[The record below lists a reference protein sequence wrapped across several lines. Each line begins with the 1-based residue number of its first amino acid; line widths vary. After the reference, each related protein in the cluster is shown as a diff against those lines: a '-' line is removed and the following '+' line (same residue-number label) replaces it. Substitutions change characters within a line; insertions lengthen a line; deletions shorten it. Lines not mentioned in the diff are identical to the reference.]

1 MYPSPIYKQILLLP
15 PPTPHRTSPEIANH
29 TLVCSHR
36 TIRPRARSAVVWAA
50 PGRAPSLSDIMARG
64 RLELLWEQFGLG
76 WFCLVS
82 VFILLDQ
89 HSPYPFWPPSLLNM
103 YNNYAETATNLYI
116 VFGSNSMRRW
126 GTIKNW
132 GSCSPLLCKFTSGG
146 GEEGQL
152 RCLQNF
158 KLPRNFC
165 QCGGK

>member
-76 WFCLVS
+76 WFYLVS

-103 YNNYAETATNLYI
+103 YNNYTETATNLYI

-126 GTIKNW
+126 GILNALKIPKVQRESGNTTLFQK
-132 GSCSPLLCKFTSGG
+132 SFLKTSYFVLVYSRFTMLC
-146 GEEGQL
+146 
-152 RCLQNF
+152 
-158 KLPRNFC
+158 
-165 QCGGK
+165 